1 MWENV
6 RDPVATGSSFAT
18 DWLKLGHEVSR
29 PSVARWS
36 EPDAIRATA
45 NCPLKKEKRKQTT
58 VTNTYLI
65 SPFFPFSDET
75 IDILKQIENSL
86 AGPTTS
92 PANNRQMAKRDIREF
107 PDTRE
112 LLELLNTIHQKLL
125 AWSCISL
132 NNFASLK
139 KAGFLS
145 TMRRW
150 NTHFEV
156 THGGT
161 FYRTVEDSLC
171 SFDSFN
177 EPL

>member
-6 RDPVATGSSFAT
+6 RDRVATCSSFAI
-18 DWLKLGHEVSR
+18 DWLKLGHTR
-29 PSVARWS
+29 
-36 EPDAIRATA
+36 
-45 NCPLKKEKRKQTT
+45 NCKLSSEKRKKKTDYSDKYIF
-58 VTNTYLI
+58 NF
-65 SPFFPFSDET
+65 SFFPFSDET

-156 THGGT
+156 THSGT